1 MRKAHSIRAHRL
13 EEQILQELG
22 RILVEEIQ
30 DPRLRLVTFSGV
42 RLNADLSIA
51 EVLYTHSGEPEKE
64 TAVKQGLEAARKFLR
79 FRLGK
84 AVDLRYVPEL
94 RFQWDEFLE
103 EMIHVDPKKSHH

>member
-30 DPRLRLVTFSGV
+30 DPRLKLVTFSGV
-42 RLNADLSIA
+42 RLNADLSVA

-64 TAVKQGLEAARKFLR
+64 AAVTKALKAAGKFLR
-79 FRLGK
+79 YRLGK
-84 AVDLRYVPEL
+84 EVDLRYVPEL
-94 RFQWDEFLE
+94 RFKWDEFLE
-103 EMIHVDPKKSHH
+103 EMIHVDPTKKDH

>member
-1 MRKAHSIRAHRL
+1 MRKAHSIRSHRL

-30 DPRLRLVTFSGV
+30 DPRLELLTFSGV

-51 EVLYTHSGEPEKE
+51 EVLYTHSGEPQKTEE
-64 TAVKQGLEAARKFLR
+64 AKQGLDAASGFLR

-84 AVDLRYVPEL
+84 QLNLRYVPQL
-94 RFQWDEFLE
+94 RFKWDDFLE
-103 EMIHVDPKKSHH
+103 EMIHVQPTKPDS